1 MCLSPPQVIGQ
12 GLKESVQKEGVF
24 TQSNLL
30 QLFRQ
35 VPIHTI
41 QAQVPVALGIALL
54 IKGD

>member
-12 GLKESVQKEGVF
+12 GLKESVQIEVVF
-24 TQSNLL
+24 THCNLL